1 MSAREHSARSESL
14 PCTIF
19 RKQAEGIVKQLV
31 EKLGPY
37 CEKEKIATLLLEYL
51 RLGKVMVKVPFPRET
66 RKVKAIDMAENFL
79 PAWAGPNFEVIGQSD
94 FESSTGLLMSDASLL
109 LVQPVI
115 SRARQEAR
123 ELHLSWSVAQPIL
136 EEIVRRLYPDKRP
149 RPVQLGEIR
158 ARIVEELVQIRSSGQ
173 RFPTFE
179 QFRTAFPHFIV
190 VEIVSARPFDDED
203 RELLMAP
210 QRWAGVTTHCHGIL
224 KRYWNKSEETLMWY
238 RKEYNK
244 ATKGRKRRRR

>member
-1 MSAREHSARSESL
+1 LSE
-14 PCTIF
+14 T
-19 RKQAEGIVKQLV
+19 
-31 EKLGPY
+31 
-37 CEKEKIATLLLEYL
+37 
-51 RLGKVMVKVPFPRET
+51 MVNVPFPSGI
-66 RKVKAIDMAENFL
+66 RKVRAIDIAENFHPPL
-79 PAWAGPNFEVIGQSD
+79 AGPNFEVIGQPD
-94 FESSTGLLMSDASLL
+94 FERSAGRLITDENFSLFRTS
-109 LVQPVI
+109 I
-115 SRARQEAR
+115 SRARHEAG
-123 ELHLSWSVAQPIL
+123 ELQLSWSVAQPIL

-224 KRYWNKSEETLMWY
+224 KRYWNKSEETLKWY